1 MAGMETVQC
10 FALGCE
16 ATSLN
21 SIVKLIP
28 KATMKIFAALPLS
41 VLFLDSAIA
50 QVINCTK
57 LETSED
63 YVNCPTRDTQ
73 PSDDCNFIGENDQA
87 EVERKFFF
95 CVGTFDCFRCRN
107 FRAD

>member
-1 MAGMETVQC
+1 MAGVEAVQC

-21 SIVKLIP
+21 SIVKLMP
-28 KATMKIFAALPLS
+28 KATMKIFAALPFS

-50 QVINCTK
+50 QVTNCTK

-63 YVNCPTRDTQ
+63 CVNCPIRDTQ
-73 PSDDCNFIGENDQA
+73 PSDDCSFIGENDQA
-87 EVERKFFF
+87 EAERKFFF
-95 CVGTFDCFRCRN
+95 CCGS
-107 FRAD
+107 